1 MLKVGREEP
10 AVSMDVNGGKIIW
23 ARHSELQLANLKKVD
38 APPDAKGDTS
48 GVKDG
53 EILSVEVKDMGSC
66 EIYPQSI
73 AHNPNGRLVS
83 VLDYSYTIRY
93 ATTHYSSLKIIPKSW
108 SRVES
113 NSNTPDRVDV
123 PL

>member
-38 APPDAKGDTS
+38 APDAKGDAS
-48 GVKDG
+48 GIKDG
-53 EILSVEVKDMGSC
+53 EILSVEVKDMGNC

-73 AHNPNGRLVS
+73 AHNPNR
-83 VLDYSYTIRY
+83 R
-93 ATTHYSSLKIIPKSW
+93 
-108 SRVES
+108 
-113 NSNTPDRVDV
+113 
-123 PL
+123 